1 MNNTKIIIIGAGL
14 SGLMIAYLLQK
25 KGIDVLILEA
35 NTRIGGRI
43 ETVTGTTEQQWK
55 CATWFSKPHQHL
67 IALLDELNIEY
78 TNTPKASHFF
88 ETMSFV
94 PPKI

>member
-14 SGLMIAYLLQK
+14 SGLMIAYLYKK

-43 ETVTGTTEQQWK
+43 ET
-55 CATWFSKPHQHL
+55 
-67 IALLDELNIEY
+67 
-78 TNTPKASHFF
+78 
-88 ETMSFV
+88 
-94 PPKI
+94 

>member
-35 NTRIGGRI
+35 TRIGGRI

-55 CATWFSKPHQHL
+55 W
-67 IALLDELNIEY
+67 
-78 TNTPKASHFF
+78 
-88 ETMSFV
+88 V
-94 PPKI
+94 PPGLVNRISILLPC